1 MTTAL
6 SKAAPLALLMLLPTM
21 SSARAGD
28 EPRSKKEK
36 EVVVENGPIVTLEDE
51 DGPVIVGAGEDDED
65 ATVIVSPHGARR
77 GFLGVQLIDITE
89 DLRAHFGAPRD
100 AGVLVSEV
108 EKDSPAARAGVSVGD
123 VVTRI
128 DGDRMESARDVTRV
142 IRHKKKG
149 DVVKIDVERGKA
161 ARTLSATLEERK
173 GRELELGDLGPH
185 GMHGRIMMP
194 HDFDMRIPDIR
205 LHGLEDLGHLQE
217 KLDDLDKRLKDLEKK
232 VH

>member
-1 MTTAL
+1 MTTAFL
-6 SKAAPLALLMLLPTM
+6 KAAPLALLLLLPTL

-28 EPRSKKEK
+28 KPQPKKEK
-36 EVVVENGPIVTLEDE
+36 EVVVDADPIVTLEDE
-51 DGPVIVGAGEDDED
+51 DGPVIIGSDQDED
-65 ATVIVSPHGARR
+65 TAAVVAGAHSARR

-108 EKDSPAARAGVSVGD
+108 EKDSPAAKAGVSVGD
-123 VVTRI
+123 VITRI
-128 DGDRMESARDVTRV
+128 DGYQMESARDVTRA

-149 DVVKIDVERGKA
+149 DVVKIDVQRAKA

-173 GRELELGDLGPH
+173 GRELELGDLGLH
-185 GMHGRIMMP
+185 GMHGRIVMP
-194 HDFDMRIPDIR
+194 HDFDLWIPDIR
-205 LHGLEDLGHLQE
+205 LHGLDDLSHLQE
-217 KLDDLDKRLKDLEKK
+217 KLEDLDKRLKDLEKK